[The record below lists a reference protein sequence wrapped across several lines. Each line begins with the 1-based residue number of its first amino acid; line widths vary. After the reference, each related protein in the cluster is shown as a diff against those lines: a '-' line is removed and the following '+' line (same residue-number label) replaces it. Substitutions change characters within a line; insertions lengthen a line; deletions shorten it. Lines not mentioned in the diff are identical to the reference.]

1 MITLSTNEIQ
11 LKSSPEELFTFL
23 GTLEGISEV
32 FEYKKVKQKKIVDD
46 KVEFILRNAAIFKFS
61 IGEITNEYVQI
72 NSIGKDV
79 PFMTAFRF
87 DIASSNSGS
96 ALQIHLETDTS
107 PVIDFTFERRAKNWL
122 AAVTQT
128 FESKFN

>member
-1 MITLSTNEIQ
+1 MITLSTNEIL

-32 FEYKKVKQKKIVDD
+32 FEYKKVKQKKIVDN
-46 KVEFILRNAAIFKFS
+46 KVEFILRNAAVFKFS
-61 IGEITNEYVQI
+61 IDEVTSEYVQI

-87 DIASSNSGS
+87 DIAGKDAGSS
-96 ALQIHLETDTS
+96 LQIHLETDTS
-107 PVIDFTFERRAKNWL
+107 PIIDFTFERRAKNWL
-122 AAVTQT
+122 AAIT
-128 FESKFN
+128 ESCEAKFN